1 MTYQEK
7 ALTKIAKT
15 IKQLDSFAIEAS
27 MLDDAYPTFKTSRNL
42 LFTIIKEQ
50 GYELSTKYKLVKIKK
65 DERNRDEEP
74 IVLADQIY
82 RI

>member
-15 IKQLDSFAIEAS
+15 IKQLDSFAVEAV
-27 MLDDAYPTFKTSRNL
+27 MLEEAYSSYKGARLL
-42 LFTIIKEQ
+42 LFSILEEN
-50 GYELSTKYKLVKIKK
+50 GYNLTTEYKLVKIRK
-65 DERNRDEEP
+65 DEANRDEEP
-74 IVLADQIY
+74 IVLADQVY